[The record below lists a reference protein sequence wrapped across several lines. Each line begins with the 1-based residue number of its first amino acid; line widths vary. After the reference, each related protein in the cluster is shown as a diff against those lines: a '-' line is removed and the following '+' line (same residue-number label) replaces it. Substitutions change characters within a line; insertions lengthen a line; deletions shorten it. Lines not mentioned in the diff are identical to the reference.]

1 MIKARGRE
9 TYGKS
14 DKNAAQPSSGRVAG
28 RTVRPK
34 TQEGFNRCHHAL
46 RYRLENGGEG
56 VRVNIIG
63 IGPHGPSFAEYQASK
78 WLHMEGWRK
87 ML

>member
-1 MIKARGRE
+1 MKMQLSPAAVEQEEGL
-9 TYGKS
+9 S
-14 DKNAAQPSSGRVAG
+14 DPKHKRDFINIIIPCD
-28 RTVRPK
+28 TVWK
-34 TQEGFNRCHHAL
+34 M
-46 RYRLENGGEG
+46 EG

-63 IGPHGPSFAEYQASK
+63 IGPHGASFAEYQASK